1 MNPMASPTRFRLLFL
16 CTGNS
21 ARSIIAEYL
30 AKNIAGA
37 KFDIVSA
44 GSDPKPAPNPLALK
58 ILGDRF
64 RIDASGARSKSWQE
78 FAGVQFD
85 FVITLCDNAK
95 ENCPVWPGQ
104 PIIAHWGSPDP
115 ADATGTGEEQETA
128 FWQVA
133 QQIKRRIEL
142 FASLPFEKLDALRL
156 EKATREI
163 GKHE

>member
-1 MNPMASPTRFRLLFL
+1 MASPRPFKLLFL

-21 ARSIIAEYL
+21 ARSILAEYL

-37 KFDIVSA
+37 KFEIFSA

-58 ILGDRF
+58 ILNERF
-64 RIDASGARSKSWQE
+64 RLDASGARSKSWQE
-78 FAGVQFD
+78 FDGVKFD

-115 ADATGTGEEQETA
+115 ADATGTEEERENA

-163 GKHE
+163 GEQN